1 MHYTATDRRTPT
13 RRDLLWVRPVVS
25 GGIRA
30 PTLLFERPVIAD
42 ATMTALHA
50 ALTGLQQR
58 SQVTADNIA
67 NIDTPGYLAGRV
79 DFEST
84 LRSEL
89 ASGQTATGGQSLVTQ
104 STDPTQMNGNNV
116 NLDTETTIATE
127 TGLRY
132 QLALNALDGKYSLL
146 RSALRTS

>member
-1 MHYTATDRRTPT
+1 MFVPGAADDLRARSASPRHGSADPT
-13 RRDLLWVRPVVS
+13 RRNSLWVRPAVP

-30 PTLLFERPVIAD
+30 PTLPSERPVIAD

-58 SQVTADNIA
+58 SEVTADNIA

-84 LRSEL
+84 LRSDL
-89 ASGQTATGGQSLVTQ
+89 A
-104 STDPTQMNGNNV
+104 
-116 NLDTETTIATE
+116 
-127 TGLRY
+127 
-132 QLALNALDGKYSLL
+132 
-146 RSALRTS
+146 

>member
-1 MHYTATDRRTPT
+1 MFVSGTADELRARTAPPATDRRTPT
-13 RRDLLWVRPVVS
+13 RRDLLWVRPGVS

-30 PTLLFERPVIAD
+30 PTLPFERPVIAD

-89 ASGQTATGGQSLVTQ
+89 ASGQTATGGASPGTQ
-104 STDPTQMNGNNV
+104 ATGPTQKNGKKT
-116 NLDTETTIATE
+116 NLETATKSAAG
-127 TGLRY
+127 TGAPY
-132 QLALNALDGKYSLL
+132 A
-146 RSALRTS
+146 